1 MYVNYKFTA
10 EKYSKSRI
18 GEKKRKRCGPAK
30 GNSCHAQEEWRMK
43 VKGQDIFNWVPAKD
57 AP

>member
-18 GEKKRKRCGPAK
+18 GEKKRKGA
-30 GNSCHAQEEWRMK
+30 AQPKATRAMPK
-43 VKGQDIFNWVPAKD
+43 RSGG
-57 AP
+57 